1 MSPTA
6 QGVDRICRLAR
17 RAERRLR
24 TGRTLGVLA
33 QSLSAALLCAIA
45 IVALRKLGALSEP
58 AARALLAVSA
68 APVAVAAVIAWAWR
82 LPEKA
87 GARALDRFHGLHD
100 RLASALAFA
109 EIAEAERTPFMH
121 AAMADAADT
130 ARSVVPR
137 KAVPIAFPRAF
148 IAVGGLSAVLAGVS
162 LFEVRRHVPLAH
174 AKTIDAIEMAP
185 DDLQDVKDFLKQE
198 DQRESSDDTKAAV
211 EEFNKLVDDIAERR
225 LDRTEAFRRM
235 EVLEQKFLTSDAVDE
250 KALERRLEGLG
261 EDLKKAELSRPA
273 GRALAD
279 QDLAKAEA
287 SLRELAKKM
296 RSQEA
301 PVDKAKLDELRQ
313 ALKKA
318 ADEREKNADALAR
331 RRDQLADEIL
341 KLKEKMGDGGGTD
354 EERSLLDKKKEELER
369 LDRDTSDPNKKNEQ
383 KQALDRLD
391 RDIQQAAE
399 DLLRD
404 LGASAQDLD
413 QGAEDLNHLQEQQ
426 MTQQQ
431 KEELRQKL
439 QEMRELLRQQG
450 QGGKGQMLRLKRF
463 ARMARGE
470 GGSRGESAN
479 GQDGENGQQGQGQ
492 NGQQGQGQ
500 QGQQGQ
506 GQQGQGQQGQGG
518 AGQGDRGNSPGQGG
532 ETWVIGPN
540 GEKLLLL
547 SRGSGEGQG
556 GPQAG
561 QGGEG
566 GEGQGKPG
574 SWGEGHDPNVQGK
587 ATASK
592 MGTEEAHVE
601 GADTGQG
608 SSRSQVIQGAAERGF
623 ASRSYRKVYTE
634 YHQVA
639 EESLAKDDIP
649 DGYRSFVKRYFQLI
663 RPREQP

>member
-6 QGVDRICRLAR
+6 QGVDRIRRLAH
-17 RAERRLR
+17 RAEQRMRA
-24 TGRTLGVLA
+24 GRALGVLA
-33 QSLSAALLCAIA
+33 QGLSVALLGAIA
-45 IVALRKLGALSEP
+45 IVALRKTGALSEP
-58 AARALLAVSA
+58 VARMLLATSIAFVIL
-68 APVAVAAVIAWAWR
+68 AAVIAWLWR
-82 LPEKA
+82 LPAKA

-109 EIAEAERTPFMH
+109 EIAEAERTPFMQ
-121 AAMADAADT
+121 AAMSDGAESS
-130 ARSVVPR
+130 RNVVPR
-137 KAVPIAFPRAF
+137 KAVAIEFPRAF
-148 IAVGGLSAVLAGVS
+148 FAAGALAAVLVGVS
-162 LFEVRRHVPLAH
+162 LFEVRRHVPYVH

-185 DDLQDVKDFLKQE
+185 DDLQDVKDFLKQQDE
-198 DQRESSDDTKAAV
+198 RGSSDETKAAAL
-211 EEFNKLVDDIAERR
+211 EFNKLVDDIADRR

-235 EVLEQKFLTSDAVDE
+235 DVLEQKFLTSDAVD
-250 KALERRLEGLG
+250 KKTLEHRLEGLG
-261 EDLKKAELSRPA
+261 EELRKAELSRPA

-279 QDLAKAEA
+279 EDLAKAEA

-296 RSQEA
+296 RSSDT

-318 ADEREKNADALAR
+318 AEERQKDADALSR

-341 KLKEKMGDGGGTD
+341 KLKEKMGDGGTD

-369 LDRDTSDPNKKNEQ
+369 LDRDTSDPNKRNEERQ
-383 KQALDRLD
+383 TLDRLD
-391 RDIQQAAE
+391 RDVQRAAE
-399 DLLRD
+399 DLLHD

-413 QGAEDLNHLQEQQ
+413 QGAEELNHLQEQQ

-450 QGGKGQMLRLKRF
+450 QGGKAQMMRLKRF

-470 GGSRGESAN
+470 GGSRGESGDGAESDGQQQGQEQN
-479 GQDGENGQQGQGQ
+479 GQPREGHQGQGQGQQAQGQ
-492 NGQQGQGQ
+492 NGQ
-500 QGQQGQ
+500 
-506 GQQGQGQQGQGG
+506 GG
-518 AGQGDRGNSPGQGG
+518 AGKGAGQGG

-547 SRGSGEGQG
+547 SRGSGQGQG
-556 GPQAG
+556 GSQAG

-566 GEGQGKPG
+566 EGHGQPG
-574 SWGEGHDPNVQGK
+574 GWGEGHDPNLQGK

-592 MGTEEAHVE
+592 TGTEETHVE
-601 GADTGQG
+601 GTDTGQG

-663 RPREQP
+663 RPREQR

>member
-6 QGVDRICRLAR
+6 PGVDRIRRLAQ
-17 RAERRLR
+17 RAERRIR
-24 TGRTLGVLA
+24 AGRTLRVLA
-33 QSLSAALLCAIA
+33 QALSLALLAAIA
-45 IVALRKLGALSEP
+45 IVALRKVGALSETV
-58 AARALLAVSA
+58 ARVLLAVSA
-68 APVAVAAVIAWAWR
+68 APVVLAAVSAWVWR

-109 EIAEAERTPFMH
+109 EIGEAERTPFMR
-121 AAMADAADT
+121 AAMADAAAST
-130 ARSVVPR
+130 QTVAPR
-137 KAVPIAFPRAF
+137 KAVPVAFPRA
-148 IAVGGLSAVLAGVS
+148 LLAAGPLAALLVGVS
-162 LFEVRRHVPLAH
+162 LFEVRRHVPVAH

-198 DQRESSDDTKAAV
+198 EQRESSDDAKAAV

-235 EVLEQKFLTSDAVDE
+235 EVLEQKFLTSDGLDK

-261 EDLKKAELSRPA
+261 DELKKAELSRPA

-279 QDLAKAEA
+279 DDLAKAEA
-287 SLRELAKKM
+287 SLHELAKKM
-296 RSQEA
+296 RAQDSQ
-301 PVDKAKLDELRQ
+301 VDKAKLDELRQ
-313 ALKKA
+313 ALKRA
-318 ADEREKNADALAR
+318 AEERQKNADALAR

-341 KLKEKMGDGGGTD
+341 KLKEKMTDGETD
-354 EERSLLDKKKEELER
+354 EERSLLDKKKEELDR
-369 LDRDTSDPNKKNEQ
+369 LDRDAADPDKKNEQ
-383 KQALDRLD
+383 RQTLDRLD

-426 MTQQQ
+426 MTQQE

-470 GGSRGESAN
+470 GGSRGESGNGPGGDDRN
-479 GQDGENGQQGQGQ
+479 GQQGQEQGQGQ
-492 NGQQGQGQ
+492 NGQQGPGS
-500 QGQQGQ
+500 QQGQ
-506 GQQGQGQQGQGG
+506 GPGQNGQGG
-518 AGQGDRGNSPGQGG
+518 QGSQGKGAGQGG
-532 ETWVIGPN
+532 ETWVVGPN

-547 SRGSGEGQG
+547 SRGSGQEQG
-556 GPQAG
+556 GSQPG

-566 GEGQGKPG
+566 EGRGQPG

-587 ATASK
+587 ATAAK
-592 MGTEEAHVE
+592 MGTEETHVE
-601 GADTGQG
+601 GSDTGQG

-623 ASRSYRKVYTE
+623 ASGGYRKVYTE

>member
-6 QGVDRICRLAR
+6 HGVDRIRRLAR

-24 TGRTLGVLA
+24 GGRALGALA
-33 QSLSAALLCAIA
+33 QSLSAALLSAIA
-45 IVALRKLGALSEP
+45 ILALRKLDALSESVT
-58 AARALLAVSA
+58 RALLAVSA
-68 APVAVAAVIAWAWR
+68 APVLVAVVIAWAWR

-109 EIAEAERTPFMH
+109 EVADADRTPFMR

-130 ARSVVPR
+130 AQRVAPR
-137 KAVPIAFPRAF
+137 KAVPIHVPRAF
-148 IAVGGLSAVLAGVS
+148 IAAGALSAVLAGLS
-162 LFEVRRHVPLAH
+162 FFELRRHVPLVH

-185 DDLQDVKDFLKQE
+185 DDLQDVKDFLKQQE
-198 DQRESSDDTKAAV
+198 QRESSDDAKAAV

-235 EVLEQKFLTSDAVDE
+235 EVLEQKFLTSEAVD
-250 KALERRLEGLG
+250 KKTLERRLEGLG
-261 EDLKKAELSRPA
+261 EELKKAELSRPA

-318 ADEREKNADALAR
+318 ADEREKSADALAR
-331 RRDQLADEIL
+331 RRDQVADEIL
-341 KLKEKMGDGGGTD
+341 KLKEKMADGGGTD
-354 EERSLLDKKKEELER
+354 EERSLLEKKKEELER

-383 KQALDRLD
+383 RQTLDRLD

-426 MTQQQ
+426 MTQQE

-470 GGSRGESAN
+470 GGSRGQSGD
-479 GQDGENGQQGQGQ
+479 GQDGDGENGQQGREQGQ
-492 NGQQGQGQ
+492 NGQNGGDGQ

-506 GQQGQGQQGQGG
+506 GQRGQRGQGG
-518 AGQGDRGNSPGQGG
+518 GQGSAGQGG

-556 GPQAG
+556 GSQAG

-566 GEGQGKPG
+566 EGRGQPG

-592 MGTEEAHVE
+592 MGTEETHVE
-601 GADTGQG
+601 GTDTGQG

-639 EESLAKDDIP
+639 EESLARDDIP